1 MSTTK
6 ASTRRRS
13 TTTDS
18 ETIVAEQRGL
28 LIGARI
34 AGGTVGT
41 AAAALVIAAVA
52 FLPLPT
58 AGPDPRT
65 VTVEPAPADQL
76 RVCPGAAMR
85 VGEATGES
93 TDSVFAI
100 GSAATAGEVRSGE
113 LTRTR
118 LASADAAAPS
128 RAAPEVLRAAAA
140 EGEQV
145 AGAQSQRVDVSGF
158 HGFAAASCAEPSG
171 SIWLVGGATTVG
183 RSTFVL
189 LSNPTDVPSR
199 VSLSVFG
206 EDGRVAAPG
215 MSGIEVP
222 PNGQRVL
229 SLAGFA
235 PGVQSPIVHVA
246 ARGGRVVA
254 TLQHSIVRGLDD
266 VGVETVGGG
275 TDPGESLV
283 VPGVRI
289 VDTVGTNRASAL
301 SDWQDVGPV
310 IRLIVPGDVEG
321 RATVRVVPE
330 TAGSVGTSFEVDL
343 EPGIVTEVPLDSGA
357 PEGGAGEEG
366 EETDAHGLTDG
377 VYTVYVDAEVAV
389 VAGVR
394 ASTAVDSGVEP
405 APDAILDA
413 PDSDLAWFS
422 AAPPLEDETLL
433 VVPAGPSPQVSIVN
447 PTTGAMEVEL
457 APLGGAAPT
466 LVTIPA
472 GTALSVPIASG
483 AYAVSGT
490 NGLSI
495 AVTFAGP
502 GELASFVLAPPR
514 PVAGDIVVHPD

>member
-1 MSTTK
+1 
-6 ASTRRRS
+6 
-13 TTTDS
+13 
-18 ETIVAEQRGL
+18 VAEQRGIL
-28 LIGARI
+28 LGARI
-34 AGGTVGT
+34 ASGTVGA

-58 AGPDPRT
+58 VGPAART

-85 VGEATGES
+85 VGDETGES

-100 GSAATAGEVRSGE
+100 GAASTAGEVRGGTLE
-113 LTRTR
+113 RTR
-118 LASADAAAPS
+118 LASADAAAAS
-128 RAAPEVLRAAAA
+128 RAAPEVLRAAPA
-140 EGEQV
+140 EGELV
-145 AGAQSQRVDVSGF
+145 AGAQSQDVDAPGF
-158 HGFAAASCAEPSG
+158 NGFATASCAEPSG
-171 SIWLVGGATTVG
+171 SIWLVGGAMTVG
-183 RSTFVL
+183 RSTFLL

-199 VSLSVFG
+199 VNLEIFG
-206 EDGRVAAPG
+206 EAGRISAPG

-222 PNGQRVL
+222 ANGQRVL

-275 TDPGESLV
+275 ADPSESLV

-289 VDTVGTNRASAL
+289 TDTVGTNRASAL

-310 IRLIVPGDVEG
+310 IRLIVPGDVAG
-321 RATVRVVPE
+321 QATVRVVPQTE
-330 TAGSVGTSFEVDL
+330 GAVGTSFQLDL
-343 EPGIVTEVPLDSGA
+343 EPGTVIEVPLDSGA
-357 PEGGAGEEG
+357 PEGGAQEG
-366 EETDAHGLTDG
+366 AEEETDALSLTDG
-377 VYTVYVDAEVAV
+377 VYTVFVDAEIPV

-394 ASTAVDSGVEP
+394 ASTAVDTGVEP

-422 AAPPLEDETLL
+422 AAPPLEGETLL
-433 VVPAGPSPQVSIVN
+433 VVPGGPSPLMSIVN
-447 PTTGAMEVEL
+447 PTADDVEVEM
-457 APLGGAAPT
+457 AAISGAAPT
-466 LVTIPA
+466 FVAIPA
-472 GTALSVPIASG
+472 GAAVTVP
-483 AYAVSGT
+483 VDSGT
-490 NGLSI
+490 LLLSGTDGLSI
-495 AVTFAGP
+495 AVTFAAP
-502 GELASFVLAPPR
+502 GALASFVLSPPR

>member
-1 MSTTK
+1 MTG
-6 ASTRRRS
+6 
-13 TTTDS
+13 S
-18 ETIVAEQRGL
+18 EMIVAEERGL

-34 AGGTVGT
+34 ASGTVG
-41 AAAALVIAAVA
+41 AAVAALVIAGVA

-58 AGPDPRT
+58 VGPAPRT

-85 VGEATGES
+85 VGDETGES

-100 GSAATAGEVRSGE
+100 GTADTAGEARSGE
-113 LTRTR
+113 LERVR
-118 LASADAAAPS
+118 LESADPAASS
-128 RAAPEVLRAAAA
+128 RAAPQVLRAAAA
-140 EGEQV
+140 ESELV
-145 AGAQSQRVDVSGF
+145 AGAQSQDVDVPGF
-158 HGFAAASCAEPSG
+158 RGFAAASCAEPSG
-171 SIWLVGGATTVG
+171 STWLVGGAMSVG
-183 RSTFVL
+183 RSTFLL

-199 VSLSVFG
+199 VGLTIFG

-235 PGVQSPIVHVA
+235 PGVESPIVHVA

-266 VGVETVGGG
+266 VGVESVGGG
-275 TDPGESLV
+275 ADPSENLV

-289 VDTVGTNRASAL
+289 IDRVGTNSASAL
-301 SDWQDVGPV
+301 SDWQDVAPV
-310 IRLIVPGDVEG
+310 IRLLAPGDVAG

-330 TAGSVGTSFEVDL
+330 TEGSVGTSFEVDL
-343 EPGIVTEVPLDSGA
+343 EPGLAVELPLDSGA
-357 PEGGAGEEG
+357 PEGEATDEGEEG
-366 EETDAHGLTDG
+366 DAHGLTDG
-377 VYTVYVDAEVAV
+377 DYTVYIDAEIPV

-422 AAPPLEDETLL
+422 AAPPLEGETLL
-433 VVPAGPSPQVSIVN
+433 VVPAGPSPQLSVAN
-447 PTTGAMEVEL
+447 PTAADVEL
-457 APLGGAAPT
+457 QIAPLGGAEPT
-466 LVTIPA
+466 TVTIPA
-472 GTALSVPIASG
+472 GAALSVPVDAGASLL
-483 AYAVSGT
+483 AGT
-490 NGLSI
+490 SGLSI
-495 AVTFAGP
+495 AVTFAAP
-502 GELASFVLAPPR
+502 GKLASFVLAPPR

>member
-1 MSTTK
+1 
-6 ASTRRRS
+6 
-13 TTTDS
+13 
-18 ETIVAEQRGL
+18 VADQRGL

-34 AGGTVGT
+34 ASGTVGA

-58 AGPDPRT
+58 VGPAPRA
-65 VTVEPAPADQL
+65 VNVEPAPADQL

-85 VGEATGES
+85 VGDETGES

-100 GSAATAGEVRSGE
+100 GAAATGGAVRGGTLE
-113 LTRTR
+113 RTR
-118 LASADAAAPS
+118 LASADAAAAS
-128 RAAPEVLRAAAA
+128 RAAPEVLRAAPA
-140 EGEQV
+140 EGELV
-145 AGAQSQRVDVSGF
+145 AGAQSQDVDAPGF

-171 SIWLVGGATTVG
+171 SIWLVGGAMTVG
-183 RSTFVL
+183 RSTFL
-189 LSNPTDVPSR
+189 SLSNPTDVPSR
-199 VSLSVFG
+199 VSLQIFG
-206 EDGRVAAPG
+206 EDGPVSAPG

-222 PNGQRVL
+222 ANGQRVL
-229 SLAGFA
+229 SLAGYA

-266 VGVETVGGG
+266 VGIETVGGG
-275 TDPGESLV
+275 ADPSESLV

-310 IRLIVPGDVEG
+310 IRLIVPGDVAG
-321 RATVRVVPE
+321 RATVRVVPQ
-330 TAGSVGTSFEVDL
+330 TDGAVGTSFALDL
-343 EPGIVTEVPLDSGA
+343 EPGTVIEVPLDSGA
-357 PEGGAGEEG
+357 PEGGAPEGGAEEGAG

-377 VYTVYVDAEVAV
+377 VYTVFVDAEVPV

-422 AAPPLEDETLL
+422 AAPPLEGETLL
-433 VVPAGPSPQVSIVN
+433 VVPAGPSPQLSIAN
-447 PTTGAMEVEL
+447 PTADDVEVEV
-457 APLGGAAPT
+457 APLDGAAPT

-472 GTALSVPIASG
+472 GTAVSVPVAAGSSLLSGTAGLSV
-483 AYAVSGT
+483 
-490 NGLSI
+490 
-495 AVTFAGP
+495 AVTFAAP
-502 GELASFVLAPPR
+502 GALASFVLSPPR